1 MTDQNSKVDIKN
13 KKNDENLEDLKI
25 NEAKIDKQAEDFKR
39 RVEELESQN
48 RRLLA
53 DYRNLERRV
62 DSQRRDWIL
71 EANKKLLLNLLPIL
85 DTLIL
90 AEQHIKVGDEGLSL
104 GIKQFRDLLR
114 NENVERIATLGKNF
128 DPRLMECIDT
138 AEGEEDSVLKEFRA
152 GYTLHGQMLR
162 TAQVQIG
169 KKRKEKEAEEKAKK
183 E

>member
-1 MTDQNSKVDIKN
+1 MDKN
-13 KKNDENLEDLKI
+13 KTKDDAKTKEEAEKPQEYTEVELLKNKI
-25 NEAKIDKQAEDFKR
+25 
-39 RVEELESQN
+39 EELENQN
-48 RRLLA
+48 KRILA

-71 EANKKLLLNLLPIL
+71 EANKKLLLNLLPVL
-85 DTLIL
+85 DTLVL